1 MIHFNLK
8 KTAFILSTALLST
21 AVQASGYHFGTQ
33 SVNAQGTA
41 NAAAAE
47 AADASTIFYNPAGLS
62 KIDSSQISVNAN
74 IVFPSIHY
82 EAESAK
88 HFRTGADVSGSTSA
102 KLPKP
107 LLLRTFMART
117 KPATM

>member
-8 KTAFILSTALLST
+8 KTAFILSAALLST

-47 AADASTIFYNPAGLS
+47 AADASTIFYTGRFEQNRQQPNFR
-62 KIDSSQISVNAN
+62 QRQYR
-74 IVFPSIHY
+74 FP
-82 EAESAK
+82 K
-88 HFRTGADVSGSTSA
+88 HS
-102 KLPKP
+102 L
-107 LLLRTFMART
+107 
-117 KPATM
+117 